1 MKVVHIEET
10 STVAKAEMGF
20 WQHACGK
27 KSLTK
32 FDLLLNGVQKHTINP
47 PSTGWGQRTKV
58 RVPSLYH
65 LQDAFP
71 RYAIGYNSNYQ
82 AVYGDFLMR
91 DLAIWTDV
99 LTDAEIRQVMKE

>member
-20 WQHACGK
+20 WQHVCGK

-58 RVPSLYH
+58 RVPPLIIYRMPSLVM
-65 LQDAFP
+65 P
-71 RYAIGYNSNYQ
+71 
-82 AVYGDFLMR
+82 
-91 DLAIWTDV
+91 LAITQ
-99 LTDAEIRQVMKE
+99 TIRQSMGTSS